1 MLYCF
6 PELDSIK
13 ETDASEN
20 SGILQ
25 IICESEI
32 QKDDGEL
39 VCPIRILSQLFV
51 VPNEFPRICKLVA
64 PDVGESDEAA
74 AMIGVKY
81 DRVVLA
87 FNGRLWNKEIN
98 IDIISCIPDEHLNSI
113 DESEVHFVLTEE
125 LNPNLMDCDV

>member
-1 MLYCF
+1 VIFEPVKGNKLPKTKPLTRLELRIIKEELLLYCF

-81 DRVVLA
+81 ERVVLA
-87 FNGRLWNKEIN
+87 FNG
-98 IDIISCIPDEHLNSI
+98 
-113 DESEVHFVLTEE
+113 
-125 LNPNLMDCDV
+125 